1 MLEDCSSQVIGVTWI
16 VRCSNQWAD
25 VEAVHWS
32 LDLCNSSSIAEQR
45 ADVEKSVGNHYKG
58 LLGVRMP

>member
-16 VRCSNQWAD
+16 VRCPNQWAD

-32 LDLCNSSSIAEQR
+32 LDLCNSSSIAE
-45 ADVEKSVGNHYKG
+45 AKVGLVESVGSH
-58 LLGVRMP
+58 V

>member
-16 VRCSNQWAD
+16 VRCPNQWAD

-45 ADVEKSVGNHYKG
+45 ADVEKSVGNH
-58 LLGVRMP
+58 